1 MRKRMAL
8 LLALV
13 AVFGILLAACSKAK
27 PDSQIASEVKAKFFS
42 DRDLK
47 SRDILVSSQNG
58 EVTLLGKVQ
67 SPEEKLRAME
77 FAKQV
82 AGVTTINDQ
91 LQIEPPSQV
100 TTTAAV
106 EPARVAEEPK
116 PVARTRRPRR
126 SVSPEPVE
134 SAPAPAPAV
143 TAPSAPAPVPTP
155 VAAPTEPARPRIH
168 EFTINPGTIITVRLI
183 DSIDTSR
190 SRPGDI
196 FHASLD
202 APLVAADRVVAP
214 KGAEVI
220 GRLVE
225 VRSAGRISGRSE
237 ISLELTQ
244 ITVAGREYPLRTATL
259 EELGTSRGKR
269 SAAVIGG
276 GAGLGALIGAVAG
289 GGKGAAIGA
298 GVGAATGTVAQGATK
313 GQQIRLPSETRL
325 DFRLLEPLTLTLG
338 ADR

>member
-1 MRKRMAL
+1 MRKQLAL
-8 LLALV
+8 LLAVVV
-13 AVFGILLAACSKAK
+13 AVGIFFAACTKAK
-27 PDSQIASEVKAKFFS
+27 PDSQIATDVKAQFFS

-77 FAKQV
+77 LARQV
-82 AGVTTINDQ
+82 AGVARINDE
-91 LQIEPPSQV
+91 LQIEPPPQV
-100 TTTAAV
+100 TTAAAV
-106 EPARVAEEPK
+106 EPPRVVEEPK
-116 PVARTRRPRR
+116 PVARSRRPRR
-126 SVSPEPVE
+126 
-134 SAPAPAPAV
+134 PAPAPIA
-143 TAPSAPAPVPTP
+143 TAPPAPASAPALAEPV
-155 VAAPTEPARPRIH
+155 RPH
-168 EFTINPGTIITVRLI
+168 AQQFTVNPGTIITVRLI
-183 DSIDTSR
+183 DSIDTTR
-190 SRPGDI
+190 NRPGDI

-202 APLVAADRVVAP
+202 APLVSDDRVVVP
-214 KGAEVI
+214 RGAEVI
-220 GRLVE
+220 GRLVQ
-225 VRSAGRISGRSE
+225 VKAAGRISGRSE

-244 ITVAGREYPLRTATL
+244 ITVAGKEYPLQTATM
-259 EELGTSRGKR
+259 EEQGASRGKR

-298 GVGAATGTVAQGATK
+298 GVGAATGTVAQGVTK

-325 DFRLLEPLTLTLG
+325 DFRLLEPLTLTLV

>member
-1 MRKRMAL
+1 MRKQLAL
-8 LLALV
+8 LLAVVV
-13 AVFGILLAACSKAK
+13 AVGIFFAACTKAK
-27 PDSQIASEVKAKFFS
+27 PDSQIATDVKAQFFS

-77 FAKQV
+77 LARQV
-82 AGVTTINDQ
+82 AGVARINDE
-91 LQIEPPSQV
+91 LQIEPPPQV
-100 TTTAAV
+100 TTAAAV
-106 EPARVAEEPK
+106 EPPRVVEEPK
-116 PVARTRRPRR
+116 PVARSRRPRW
-126 SVSPEPVE
+126 
-134 SAPAPAPAV
+134 PAPAPIA
-143 TAPSAPAPVPTP
+143 TAPPAPPSAPDLAEPV
-155 VAAPTEPARPRIH
+155 RPH
-168 EFTINPGTIITVRLI
+168 AQQFTVNPGTIITVRLI
-183 DSIDTSR
+183 DSIDTTR
-190 SRPGDI
+190 NRPGDI

-202 APLVAADRVVAP
+202 APLVSGDQVVVP
-214 KGAEVI
+214 RGAEVI
-220 GRLVE
+220 GRLVQ
-225 VRSAGRISGRSE
+225 VKSAGRISGRSE

-244 ITVAGREYPLRTATL
+244 ITVAGKHYPLQTATM
-259 EELGTSRGKR
+259 EEQGASRGKR

-298 GVGAATGTVAQGATK
+298 GVGAATGTVAQGVTK

-325 DFRLLEPLTLTLG
+325 DFRLLEPLTLTLV

>member
-1 MRKRMAL
+1 MRKQLAL
-8 LLALV
+8 LLVVVV
-13 AVFGILLAACSKAK
+13 AVGILFAACTKAK
-27 PDSQIASEVKAKFFS
+27 PDSQIATDVKAQFFS

-77 FAKQV
+77 LARQV
-82 AGVTTINDQ
+82 AGVARINDE
-91 LQIEPPSQV
+91 LQIEPPPQV
-100 TTTAAV
+100 TTAAAV
-106 EPARVAEEPK
+106 EPPRVVEEPK
-116 PVARTRRPRR
+116 PVARSRRPRR
-126 SVSPEPVE
+126 S
-134 SAPAPAPAV
+134 APAPIATAPPAPA
-143 TAPSAPAPVPTP
+143 SAPGLAEPV
-155 VAAPTEPARPRIH
+155 RPH
-168 EFTINPGTIITVRLI
+168 AQQFTVNPGTIITVRLI
-183 DSIDTSR
+183 DSIDTTR
-190 SRPGDI
+190 NRPGDI

-202 APLVAADRVVAP
+202 APLVSGDQVVVP
-214 KGAEVI
+214 RGAEVI
-220 GRLVE
+220 GRLVQ
-225 VRSAGRISGRSE
+225 VKSAGRISGRSE

-244 ITVAGREYPLRTATL
+244 ITVAGKEYPLQTATM
-259 EELGTSRGKR
+259 EEQGASRGKR

-298 GVGAATGTVAQGATK
+298 GVGAATGTVAQGVTK

-325 DFRLLEPLTLTLG
+325 DFRLLEPLTLTLV

>member
-1 MRKRMAL
+1 MRKQMAL
-8 LLALV
+8 LLAVVV
-13 AVFGILLAACSKAK
+13 AVGILFAACTKAK
-27 PDSQIASEVKAKFFS
+27 PDSQIATDVKAQFFS

-77 FAKQV
+77 LARQV
-82 AGVTTINDQ
+82 AGVARINDE
-91 LQIEPPSQV
+91 LQIEPPPQV
-100 TTTAAV
+100 TTAAAV
-106 EPARVAEEPK
+106 EPPRVVEEPK
-116 PVARTRRPRR
+116 PVARSRRPRR
-126 SVSPEPVE
+126 
-134 SAPAPAPAV
+134 PAPAPIA
-143 TAPSAPAPVPTP
+143 TAPPAPASAPALAEPV
-155 VAAPTEPARPRIH
+155 RPH
-168 EFTINPGTIITVRLI
+168 AQQFTVNPGTIITVRLI
-183 DSIDTSR
+183 DSIDTTR
-190 SRPGDI
+190 NRPGDI

-202 APLVAADRVVAP
+202 APLVSGDQVVVP
-214 KGAEVI
+214 RGAEVI
-220 GRLVE
+220 GRLVQ
-225 VRSAGRISGRSE
+225 VKSAGRISGRSE

-244 ITVAGREYPLRTATL
+244 ITVAGKEYPLQTATM
-259 EELGTSRGKR
+259 EEQGASRGKR

-298 GVGAATGTVAQGATK
+298 GVGAATGTVAQGVTK

-325 DFRLLEPLTLTLG
+325 DFRLLEPLTLTLV

>member
-1 MRKRMAL
+1 MRKQLAL
-8 LLALV
+8 LLAVVV
-13 AVFGILLAACSKAK
+13 AVGIFFAACTKAK
-27 PDSQIASEVKAKFFS
+27 PDSQIATDVKAQFFS

-77 FAKQV
+77 LARQV
-82 AGVTTINDQ
+82 AGVARINDE
-91 LQIEPPSQV
+91 LQIEPPPQV
-100 TTTAAV
+100 TTAAAV
-106 EPARVAEEPK
+106 EPPRVVEEPK
-116 PVARTRRPRR
+116 PVARSRRPRR
-126 SVSPEPVE
+126 
-134 SAPAPAPAV
+134 PAPAPIA
-143 TAPSAPAPVPTP
+143 TAPPAPASAPAL
-155 VAAPTEPARPRIH
+155 AEPARPRIQ

-183 DSIDTSR
+183 DSIDTTR
-190 SRPGDI
+190 NQPGDI

-244 ITVAGREYPLRTATL
+244 ITVAGKHYPLQTATM
-259 EELGTSRGKR
+259 EEQGASRGKR

-298 GVGAATGTVAQGATK
+298 GVGAATGTVAQGVTK

-325 DFRLLEPLTLTLG
+325 DFRLLEPLTLTLV

>member
-13 AVFGILLAACSKAK
+13 LVVGILLAACNKAK
-27 PDSQIASEVKAKFFS
+27 PDSQIATEVKAKFFS

-47 SRDILVSSQNG
+47 SRDILVNSQNG
-58 EVTLLGKVQ
+58 ELTLQGKVQ

-77 FAKQV
+77 LAKQV
-82 AGVTTINDQ
+82 PGVTTINDQ
-91 LQIEPPSQV
+91 LQIEPPPQV
-100 TTTAAV
+100 ATTAAV
-106 EPARVAEEPK
+106 EPAPR
-116 PVARTRRPRR
+116 ARRARRLT
-126 SVSPEPVE
+126 SDAPVE
-134 SAPAPAPAV
+134 SAAAPAPAASV
-143 TAPSAPAPVPTP
+143 APAPTS
-155 VAAPTEPARPRIH
+155 AAASMPAPPEPARPRTQD
-168 EFTINPGTIITVRLI
+168 FTVNPGTIITVRLI
-183 DSIDTSR
+183 DTIDTSR
-190 SRPGDI
+190 NRPGDI

-202 APLVAADRVVAP
+202 APLVAGDRVVVP

-225 VRSAGRISGRSE
+225 VKSAGRIAGRSE
-237 ISLELTQ
+237 VSLELTQ
-244 ITVAGREYPLRTATL
+244 ITVGGKEYPLRTAAL
-259 EELGTSRGKR
+259 EEQGTSRGKR

-325 DFRLLEPLTLTLG
+325 DFRLLEPLTLTMTSN
-338 ADR
+338 R

>member
-1 MRKRMAL
+1 MRKQLAL
-8 LLALV
+8 LLVVVV
-13 AVFGILLAACSKAK
+13 AVGILFAACTKAK
-27 PDSQIASEVKAKFFS
+27 PDSQIATDVKAQFFS

-77 FAKQV
+77 LARQV
-82 AGVTTINDQ
+82 AGVARINDE
-91 LQIEPPSQV
+91 LQIEPPPQV
-100 TTTAAV
+100 TTAAAV
-106 EPARVAEEPK
+106 EPPRVVEEPK
-116 PVARTRRPRR
+116 PVARSRRPRR
-126 SVSPEPVE
+126 SASAPIATAPPAPA
-134 SAPAPAPAV
+134 SAPALAE
-143 TAPSAPAPVPTP
+143 PV
-155 VAAPTEPARPRIH
+155 RPH
-168 EFTINPGTIITVRLI
+168 AQQFTVNPGTIITVRLI
-183 DSIDTSR
+183 DSIDTTR
-190 SRPGDI
+190 NRPGDI

-202 APLVAADRVVAP
+202 APLVSGDQVVVP
-214 KGAEVI
+214 RGAEVI
-220 GRLVE
+220 GRLVQ
-225 VRSAGRISGRSE
+225 VKSAGRISGRSE

-244 ITVAGREYPLRTATL
+244 ITVAGKEYPLQTATM
-259 EELGTSRGKR
+259 EEQGASRGKR

-298 GVGAATGTVAQGATK
+298 GVGAATGTVAQGVTK

-325 DFRLLEPLTLTLG
+325 DFRLLEPLTLTLV